1 MQFQQPHAHK
11 GQVAGHA
18 FAVSQ
23 LGAVDDVKEGRT
35 ADFNFLNPI
44 LFQVAES
51 PDVVKLGA
59 PRFAVQ
65 RGGVRL
71 VGVERRVQVDEV
83 NALGVDAPE
92 DVQVVPGKD
101 GAVGHIANVVGH
113 SVRPSQRR
121 GGGPAADAGQ
131 SSSWRRPGTRRRP
144 ASKAA
149 FREQSSILPGASRH
163 RRLPRRRAGKGDT
176 GAAVA
181 VTGPGFG
188 AKIDAVNASLTGA
201 LTGC

>member
-18 FAVSQ
+18 FAVGQ
-23 LGAVDDVKEGRT
+23 LGPVNQVIQRWAAEL
-35 ADFNFLNPI
+35 NFVNPFLLHI
-44 LFQVAES
+44 AEP
-51 PDVVKLGA
+51 PDVIKLGA

-65 RGGVRL
+65 RRGVGA
-71 VGVERRVQVDEV
+71 VGIEGRVQVDEV

-101 GAVGHIANVVGH
+101 GAVGHIAAVVRH

-131 SSSWRRPGTRRRP
+131 SSSWRRPGTRQRP

-149 FREQSSILPGASRH
+149 FREQSGILPEARRH
-163 RRLPRRRAGKGDT
+163 GIVGHP
-176 GAAVA
+176 GAAPERA
-181 VTGPGFG
+181 IP
-188 AKIDAVNASLTGA
+188 ALPLLLPDRDSALKLTP
-201 LTGC
+201 LTRR